1 MMNPILGKSR
11 DLALLFLRLVFGL
24 EMLVQH
30 GWRKAEKLFTGDPS
44 SFPDPLGVGSEISL
58 GLTVLAEVVC
68 AFLVAI
74 GLFTRWAS
82 LLLIITMAV
91 AVFVVHY
98 GDPWSDR
105 EMGMLYLAAFM
116 AIGVIGPGRYSLDDQ
131 WRNRF

>member
-1 MMNPILGKSR
+1 MNPFPGKSA

-30 GWRKAEKLFTGDPS
+30 GWGKGVKLFTGDPS

-58 GLTVLAEVVC
+58 ALTVLAEVLC
-68 AFLVAI
+68 AFLVAV
-74 GLFTRWAS
+74 GLFTRWAA
-82 LLLIITMAV
+82 LLLIITMGV

-105 EMGMLYLAAFM
+105 EMGLLYLSAYTAIAAF
-116 AIGVIGPGRYSLDDQ
+116 GPGRYSIDDQ
-131 WRNRF
+131 WRNRS